1 MSTFATV
8 QELEAYWR
16 PLDSQEETRA
26 TSLLNIASDRLR
38 LLDKTIDDRIALDP
52 ILGTAVKS
60 VVMESVKRSMI
71 TPTDM
76 PNAESYSQT
85 AGPYS
90 ENYKFSNPTGDLF
103 FKKSELRLIGIS
115 GTVFTSVSTS
125 RTDIYSDPSEV

>member
-1 MSTFATV
+1 
-8 QELEAYWR
+8 
-16 PLDSQEETRA
+16 
-26 TSLLNIASDRLR
+26 
-38 LLDKTIDDRIALDP
+38 
-52 ILGTAVKS
+52 
-60 VVMESVKRSMI
+60 MI

-85 AGPYS
+85 AGPYN